1 MSEFAARVAGD
12 SGTAGPRILDVAPI
26 ASGTGVVD
34 GVALTGAVGIV
45 VLIGV
50 SAFFS
55 SSELAVF
62 SLAQHR
68 IDALETKTAA
78 GAVVAR
84 LRSDPHRLL
93 VTVLVGNNVA
103 NIAAASI
110 ATAVLVRALPPREA
124 VVISTVFTSFF
135 VLVLGEIAPKS
146 YAVTNAESWA
156 LRVARPLSVAQRA
169 MYPVVYIFEVATR
182 AVNRLTGGSTEF
194 ETYLTREDIETIVT
208 SGELIGALDAGEGTM
223 IRSVL
228 DLEGTPVK
236 AVMVPRREMITAS
249 VEATLE
255 DVIDLCVGS
264 TVTRVP
270 VYGENRDDIRGI
282 ADLRAA
288 LAAREEGRRLP
299 EILTEPRF
307 VPATMSVG
315 DLLAEMQRDGLG
327 MVIVVDEFGS
337 VDGLAT
343 LEDVLEEVVGEI
355 VDVHEADPIRV
366 NDERTAIVRG
376 WATVEYVNESLDLA
390 LPIGDAYETIG
401 GLLAAHAG
409 RLVEEGERFEFADAT
424 VTVLDASRTRVRR
437 VRIRR
442 TDGGSPPE

>member
-1 MSEFAARVAGD
+1 MSK
-12 SGTAGPRILDVAPI
+12 LVAPI
-26 ASGTGVVD
+26 VDGLFPTVVAAVD
-34 GVALTGAVGIV
+34 GVFLAGVVGIV

-68 IDALETKTAA
+68 IDALDAGSPA
-78 GAVVAR
+78 GAAVGR

-110 ATAVLVRALPPREA
+110 ATAVLVRTLPPGEA
-124 VVISTVFTSFF
+124 VAASTIFTSFF
-135 VLVLGEIAPKS
+135 VLILGEIAPKS

-156 LRVARPLSVAQRA
+156 LRVSRPLSIAQRV
-169 MYPVVYIFEVATR
+169 MYPVVYVFEVATK
-182 AVNRLTGGSTEF
+182 AVNRLTGGSSEF
-194 ETYLTREDIETIVT
+194 ETYLTREDIATIVT
-208 SGELIGALDAGEGTM
+208 SGEQTGALDADEGTM

-228 DLEGTPVK
+228 DLEKTPVG
-236 AVMVPRREMITAS
+236 AVMVPRRDMVTVPID
-249 VEATLE
+249 ATL
-255 DVIDLCVGS
+255 DAVIDTCVES
-264 TVTRVP
+264 RVTRVP
-270 VYGENRDDIRGI
+270 VYGRNRDDVRGI
-282 ADLRAA
+282 VDIRDA
-288 LAAREEGRRLP
+288 LTARETGRSLRDVLA
-299 EILTEPRF
+299 ESRF
-307 VPATMSVG
+307 VPATMPVD
-315 DLLAEMQRDGLG
+315 DLLAVMQRDGLR
-327 MVIVVDEFGS
+327 MVLVVDEFGS

-355 VDVHEADPIRV
+355 VDVHEADPIEV
-366 NDERTAIVRG
+366 VDETTAVVRG

-390 LPIGDAYETIG
+390 LPTGDAYATIG

-409 RLVEEGERFEFADAT
+409 RLVEEGERFEFGDAT
-424 VTVLDASRTRVRR
+424 VTVLDASPTRIRR

-442 TDGGSPPE
+442 TGSGQSPS